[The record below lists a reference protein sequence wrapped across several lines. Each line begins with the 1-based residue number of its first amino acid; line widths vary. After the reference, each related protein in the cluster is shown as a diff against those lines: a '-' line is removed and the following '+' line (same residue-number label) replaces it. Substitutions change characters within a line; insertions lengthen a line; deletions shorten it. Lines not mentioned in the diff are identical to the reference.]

1 MIEKVCAVVF
11 DEFCC
16 STYFKIENSFIG
28 KVLMNWMHSAFDTI
42 YAKHPNVFNFI
53 GLKLTFI
60 LGLSSFGPRMKRA
73 YKNFLIRDKQEYCGG
88 QYLTRTYTC
97 CTLFAKTIVVYK
109 RRLLITL
116 FFHPNIDNDR
126 MTSK

>member
-1 MIEKVCAVVF
+1 MLYEKANQEANNISVMSIDVQKSITHYWLIIAFFYMIEKVCAVVF

-16 STYFKIENSFIG
+16 SNYFKIENSFIG

-60 LGLSSFGPRMKRA
+60 LGLSSFGPRMK
-73 YKNFLIRDKQEYCGG
+73 KSI
-88 QYLTRTYTC
+88 
-97 CTLFAKTIVVYK
+97 
-109 RRLLITL
+109 
-116 FFHPNIDNDR
+116 
-126 MTSK
+126 